1 MVMRA
6 SAPSYFG
13 EGPHALWH
21 VSEDP
26 TITRF
31 APHRAATALADEPL
45 VWAVDTR
52 HVPLYW
58 FPRDCPRC
66 TFWAG
71 PRTTSAD
78 LGRFLDGRPELRV
91 HVIEEGWLER
101 VRDARL
107 YLYRLPAEPFTRDR
121 ETLGYWMSRAAVDPL
136 ELVGIDDL
144 IGRHAPP
151 GSSSAPFRI
160 SGPCG
165 ARSWRRR
172 SSSAASA
179 SATRNPAQN
188 RLRADGPGQGPSGRS
203 RARADRPR
211 SDRPPRRNRCW
222 DGRRS
227 SVHPWRRAATRVRRV
242 PRAGT
247 EQPHRLPA

>member
-6 SAPSYFG
+6 SAPSYLG

-31 APHRAATALADEPL
+31 APHRARTALTDEPL

-52 HVPLYW
+52 HLPLYW

-71 PRTTSAD
+71 PRTTDAD
-78 LGRFLDGRPELRV
+78 LARFLDGRRERRV

-101 VRDARL
+101 VRNARL
-107 YLYRLPAEPFTRDR
+107 YLYRLPAEPFLQDR

-144 IGRHAPP
+144 IGRHAKAGILLRPVTNLWP
-151 GSSSAPFRI
+151 LWDAVIESTLEF
-160 SGPCG
+160 SGI
-165 ARSWRRR
+165 
-172 SSSAASA
+172 
-179 SATRNPAQN
+179 
-188 RLRADGPGQGPSGRS
+188 RLRNAVP
-203 RARADRPR
+203 
-211 SDRPPRRNRCW
+211 
-222 DGRRS
+222 
-227 SVHPWRRAATRVRRV
+227 RRV
-242 PRAGT
+242 PGVS
-247 EQPHRLPA
+247 

>member
-6 SAPSYFG
+6 SAPSYLG

-31 APHRAATALADEPL
+31 APHRARTALTDEPL

-52 HVPLYW
+52 HLPLYW

-107 YLYRLPAEPFTRDR
+107 YLYRLPAEPFTQDR

-144 IGRHAPP
+144 IGRHAAAGILLRPVENLWP
-151 GSSSAPFRI
+151 LWDAVVESTLEF
-160 SGPCG
+160 SGI
-165 ARSWRRR
+165 
-172 SSSAASA
+172 
-179 SATRNPAQN
+179 
-188 RLRADGPGQGPSGRS
+188 RLRNAVP
-203 RARADRPR
+203 
-211 SDRPPRRNRCW
+211 
-222 DGRRS
+222 
-227 SVHPWRRAATRVRRV
+227 RRV
-242 PRAGT
+242 PSVS
-247 EQPHRLPA
+247 